1 MATPELTYIYH
12 AGSMSGMNKGLLV
25 VALILVIVLSFAAA
39 IQDYFLGDLYL
50 ARAIQEIKITLW
62 QDAMEFVSLVGKVRP
77 MLVMTFA
84 LFCWFLLKRQKAEY
98 MVMGGALL
106 SLTVNP
112 MLKLLVHRP
121 RPSGDLVAIWTD
133 TSGMGFPSGH
143 AATATILF
151 GLLYYLAPALAPWK
165 TATLIVRFFSL
176 MMIGLIGV
184 SRVYLG
190 AHWPSDVLG
199 GFLVG
204 GIILSLLIHLHR
216 QYSPHYRESRA

>member
-1 MATPELTYIYH
+1 
-12 AGSMSGMNKGLLV
+12 MSGMNKRLLV
-25 VALILVIVLSFAAA
+25 GALLLVIALSCGAA
-39 IQDYFLGDLYL
+39 IQDYFLGDIYL
-50 ARAIQEIKITLW
+50 ARAVQEIKIVLW
-62 QDAMEFVSLVGKVRP
+62 QDTMEVVSLAGTVRP

-106 SLTVNP
+106 GLAVNP
-112 MLKLLVHRP
+112 MLKLLVDRP
-121 RPSGDLVAIWTD
+121 RPSEDLVAIWTD

-143 AATATILF
+143 AATAMILF
-151 GLLYYLAPALAPWK
+151 GLLCYLAPLLAPWK
-165 TATLIVRFFSL
+165 TATLIVRVFSL
-176 MMIGLIGV
+176 TMIGLIGV

-204 GIILSLLIHLHR
+204 GIILSLLIHLHH
-216 QYSPHYRESRA
+216 QYSPHFSESRA